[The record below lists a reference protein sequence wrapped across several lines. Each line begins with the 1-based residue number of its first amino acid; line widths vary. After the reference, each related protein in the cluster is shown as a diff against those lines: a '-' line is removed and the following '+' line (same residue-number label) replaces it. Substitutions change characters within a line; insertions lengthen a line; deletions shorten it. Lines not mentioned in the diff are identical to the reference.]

1 MSEYLMLA
9 ETVIYKNNKLT
20 CINVYNEFR
29 AVAMP
34 SEFNFD
40 MVILC
45 GPKWSVG
52 EHKVSVKAIAANGKE
67 FELGNTTVN
76 IPNEDF
82 VYNAFLNNIKIVM
95 DYSVSDI
102 TFCLYDNDTEVY
114 SKKYPVVSIL
124 VPQNQENVEV
134 ADKDDKSEE

>member
-1 MSEYLMLA
+1 MAEYLILA

-20 CINVYNEFR
+20 CINVYNDFK

-52 EHKVSVKAIAANGKE
+52 EHKLSVKAVASNGKE
-67 FELGNTTVN
+67 IELGGATVN

-82 VYNAFLNNIKIVM
+82 VYNAFLNNIRIGM
-95 DYSVSDI
+95 DYSVSDL
-102 TFCLYDNDTEVY
+102 TFYVYDNGNEVC
-114 SKKYPVVSIL
+114 SRKYPVVSML
-124 VPQNQENVEV
+124 VPKKQEEQ
-134 ADKDDKSEE
+134 KEEPAQV